1 MDGFYPRARLAE
13 PLPRVRTIHRA
24 RRILDAPPP
33 LERVMRHMTSF
44 ALPLML
50 VLGGCATTGGAQ
62 ATAEIPPDAVAA
74 IKVQPNGD
82 EITEY
87 RVAGQLRVVKVQPK
101 RGPAYYLQDRNGDG
115 RLDEEKGVSPVYF
128 KLFEW

>member
-1 MDGFYPRARLAE
+1 
-13 PLPRVRTIHRA
+13 
-24 RRILDAPPP
+24 
-33 LERVMRHMTSF
+33 MRQMTSF

-50 VLGGCATTGGAQ
+50 VLGGCATAGGSQ

-74 IKVQPNGD
+74 TTIQPNGD

-101 RGPAYYLQDRNGDG
+101 RGPAFYLYDRNGDG
-115 RLDEEKGVSPVYF
+115 RLDEDKDVSPVYF

>member
-1 MDGFYPRARLAE
+1 M
-13 PLPRVRTIHRA
+13 HRS
-24 RRILDAPPP
+24 IFF
-33 LERVMRHMTSF
+33 M
-44 ALPLML
+44 LPLLL
-50 VLGGCATTGGAQ
+50 VLDGCATTRGSQ

-74 IKVQPNGD
+74 IKVQSNGD
-82 EITEY
+82 EVTEY

-115 RLDEEKGVSPVYF
+115 RMDGDHNSSPAYY

>member
-1 MDGFYPRARLAE
+1 
-13 PLPRVRTIHRA
+13 
-24 RRILDAPPP
+24 
-33 LERVMRHMTSF
+33 MRQMTSF

-50 VLGGCATTGGAQ
+50 VLGGCATAGGSR

-74 IKVQPNGD
+74 TTIQPNGD

-101 RGPAYYLQDRNGDG
+101 RGPAFYLYDRNGDG
-115 RLDEEKGVSPVYF
+115 RPDQDQNISPVYF

>member
-1 MDGFYPRARLAE
+1 M
-13 PLPRVRTIHRA
+13 HRS
-24 RRILDAPPP
+24 IFF
-33 LERVMRHMTSF
+33 M
-44 ALPLML
+44 LPLL
-50 VLGGCATTGGAQ
+50 WVLNGCATTRGAQ

-74 IKVQPNGD
+74 IKVQSNGD
-82 EITEY
+82 EVTEY

-115 RLDEEKGVSPVYF
+115 RMDGDHNSSPAYY